1 MRVEV
6 SSEVFE
12 QYMVLPIS
20 LQVLAE
26 NAVKHNEFSVREP
39 MEIRMIIEGA
49 RLVVHNRVA
58 RKEIVQGSPGVG
70 LANLDERCRVA
81 MGVPLKVV
89 ETADSFAV
97 YLPILPVE

>member
-1 MRVEV
+1 
-6 SSEVFE
+6 VFE
-12 QYMVLPIS
+12 QYMLMPIS

-39 MEIRMIIEGA
+39 MEIRIWLEGSK
-49 RLVVHNRVA
+49 LVVHNRVA
-58 RKEIVQGSPGVG
+58 RKEIVRGSPGVG

-81 MGVPLKVV
+81 MGVPLEVV
-89 ETADSFAV
+89 ETADTFAV